1 MHQTTRSGIG
11 LIAAEP
17 HGSTAGATKGG
28 TAGGVFRRA
37 PLASSQLSL
46 HCANLCSALA
56 SSCQLVRDSSV
67 SCSLAFSCLHFPLHF
82 FSWSALVYGLTLL
95 SRCVFFTGCDS
106 LSCVL
111 GIFGSTAPG
120 WPGLKNSAVSRTIA
134 SCRRSGGCPKP
145 AGSVTRCSNVCCA
158 ATGSFSLCWM
168 VAKVLWRCVWYWGE
182 SSEDWPGRQ
191 PGFPVALHLRGILL
205 GSAIAGPIVLLVCS
219 HSGLE

>member
-11 LIAAEP
+11 LIAAEA

-28 TAGGVFRRA
+28 TAGVSLGDH
-37 PLASSQLSL
+37 PLPL
-46 HCANLCSALA
+46 HSYHCIVQTFCTALA

-95 SRCVFFTGCDS
+95 SRCVCFTGCDS

-120 WPGLKNSAVSRTIA
+120 WPGLKNSAVSRSIQ

-158 ATGSFSLCWM
+158 ATGSFSFCWM

-182 SSEDWPGRQ
+182 SAAAVR
-191 PGFPVALHLRGILL
+191 R
-205 GSAIAGPIVLLVCS
+205 SAW
-219 HSGLE
+219 